1 MLINLLSTFFLSTKF
16 YLSIHDNKN
25 YIPTSKA
32 LNVIIIATLLD
43 DVAYYV
49 FDNKYALSNFSFIFY
64 FFEIIISV
72 FFLSMFSRLLGAGH
86 KISQYN
92 LILKA
97 YSYTLSPVIIGS
109 IILIII
115 SISTSLNETHPQALS
130 IGALIVLMGWLWV
143 CQFLMINTIFKKI
156 GFIKRIFLFLIT
168 VSIYIGM
175 DKFKKFIYMTF

>member
-1 MLINLLSTFFLSTKF
+1 
-16 YLSIHDNKN
+16 
-25 YIPTSKA
+25 
-32 LNVIIIATLLD
+32 
-43 DVAYYV
+43 
-49 FDNKYALSNFSFIFY
+49 
-64 FFEIIISV
+64 
-72 FFLSMFSRLLGAGH
+72 MFSRLLGAGH
-86 KISQYN
+86 RISQYN

-115 SISTSLNETHPQALS
+115 SIFTSLNETHPQALS

-168 VSIYIGM
+168 VGIYIGM